1 MEGTGLGFFTSQ
13 SYQNINVLSV
23 RHSLKANGDLVG
35 EWGWTRV
42 EIKVVK
48 AGWSDE
54 KGSSQDS
61 HAYLTE
67 LAGNSSLSPL
77 YTPVKKNRLGQ
88 AG

>member
-1 MEGTGLGFFTSQ
+1 M
-13 SYQNINVLSV
+13 
-23 RHSLKANGDLVG
+23 
-35 EWGWTRV
+35 
-42 EIKVVK
+42 VK

-77 YTPVKKNRLGQ
+77 YTLVKRNRLGQ
-88 AG
+88 VG

>member
-1 MEGTGLGFFTSQ
+1 M
-13 SYQNINVLSV
+13 
-23 RHSLKANGDLVG
+23 
-35 EWGWTRV
+35 V

-61 HAYLTE
+61 HEYLTE

-77 YTPVKKNRLGQ
+77 YTSVKKNRLGQ
-88 AG
+88 VG